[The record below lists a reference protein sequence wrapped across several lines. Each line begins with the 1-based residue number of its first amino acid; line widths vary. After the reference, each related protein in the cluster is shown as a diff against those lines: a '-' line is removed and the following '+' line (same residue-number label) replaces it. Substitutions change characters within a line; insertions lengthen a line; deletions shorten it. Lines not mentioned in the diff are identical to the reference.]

1 MGPDPGCP
9 QIHCAAEKDRV
20 DRMNLTVYH
29 SLNNNL
35 GHILLNKQN
44 PPQHPQVAV
53 GAVVFNEGKI
63 LLVKR
68 MKDPQKETWAI
79 PGGSVNL
86 GETLQEAAEREIKEE
101 TGLTVKAKKPVHAFD
116 LIERDEKGI
125 LRFHYV
131 IIDLEADF
139 ISGRLTPADDAL
151 DAGWFSP
158 KELAGL
164 SITEGTRKLLR
175 RFGFHST

>member
-1 MGPDPGCP
+1 MP
-9 QIHCAAEKDRV
+9 
-20 DRMNLTVYH
+20 
-29 SLNNNL
+29 
-35 GHILLNKQN
+35 LNKPK

-68 MKDPQKETWAI
+68 IKDPQKETWAI

-86 GETLQEAAEREIKEE
+86 GESLQEAAERELKEE
-101 TGLTVKAKKPVHAFD
+101 TGLTVKAKKPIHTFD
-116 LIERDEKGI
+116 LIERDAKGI

-131 IIDLEADF
+131 IVDLEADY
-139 ISGRLTPADDAL
+139 IGGRLKPADDAL

-158 KELAGL
+158 RELDKL
-164 SITEGTRKLLR
+164 DVSEGTRNLLQR
-175 RFGFHST
+175 LGFHSS

>member
-1 MGPDPGCP
+1 M
-9 QIHCAAEKDRV
+9 DR
-20 DRMNLTVYH
+20 TVYH

-35 GHILLNKQN
+35 GHMPLNKKN

-53 GAVVFNEGKI
+53 GAVVFHEGKV

-101 TGLTVKAKKPVHAFD
+101 TGLTIKAKKPVHTFD
-116 LIERDEKGI
+116 LIEREEKGRI
-125 LRFHYV
+125 RFHYV
-131 IIDLEADF
+131 IIDLDAEYLG
-139 ISGRLTPADDAL
+139 GRLKAADDAL
-151 DAGWFSP
+151 DAGWFSS
-158 KELAGL
+158 KDLDDLAVA
-164 SITEGTRKLLR
+164 EATRNLLNR
-175 RFGFHST
+175 LGFHL